1 MKAFISSLVGIAVFS
16 GIAWFVLG
24 QLDFSTSHVNQSAT
38 GSVRLE

>member
-1 MKAFISSLVGIAVFS
+1 MKAFLAALVGIVVCS

-24 QLDFSTSHVNQSAT
+24 QFDFSTTHVNQSAT

>member
-1 MKAFISSLVGIAVFS
+1 MKAFVTALVGIAVLS
-16 GIAWFVLG
+16 AIAWFVLG